1 MARAQPGGEDSRF
14 VANAPS
20 YSIAD
25 FSAASLI
32 HGHHR
37 APLQYVTSAAGAAT
51 HRGSTPDFASRG
63 GTDDGLP
70 GMLTDSDL
78 PPAVESKLRLCE
90 ENVSLRQELASLT
103 AKLAQLQKFER
114 DLDSIREQ
122 HDILQQSTDKQ
133 ERLEQA
139 FRTRL
144 EDRCRRLEQVNK
156 QLKAKLEDER
166 RQTDSVVLH
175 ARDDMMGGADAA

>member
-103 AKLAQLQKFER
+103 AKLAQLQKACVHCR
-114 DLDSIREQ
+114 AWDLLYPLCLCVCPSV
-122 HDILQQSTDKQ
+122 
-133 ERLEQA
+133 RLPI
-139 FRTRL
+139 FL
-144 EDRCRRLEQVNK
+144 SLFHS
-156 QLKAKLEDER
+156 LSSL
-166 RQTDSVVLH
+166 SLSL
-175 ARDDMMGGADAA
+175 